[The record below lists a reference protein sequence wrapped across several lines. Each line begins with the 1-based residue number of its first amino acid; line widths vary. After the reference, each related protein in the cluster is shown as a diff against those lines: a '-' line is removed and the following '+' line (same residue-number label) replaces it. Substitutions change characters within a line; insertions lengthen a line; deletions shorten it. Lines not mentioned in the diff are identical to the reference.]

1 MKPKIFLPF
10 LALLFICCANKV
22 QMDENDSDFEN
33 GYYTRVESSQGATG
47 LRPRGMA
54 LDNGPKQDAKKIHQL
69 RDPRSGLV
77 VSSSLHPAN
86 WKVIS
91 RAIYTMDQKIPTFLI
106 QTAGPHN
113 LMAFNTPTTFHIE
126 YQNPQTAQYMAQ
138 MGLGKMIRPMVYNE
152 TLFREEVYPRMK
164 KSGFTLAG
172 DLPMPEYESLLRDTM
187 REMGF
192 GNANMEYSATQW
204 TNEKGQKAMAR
215 IIKTSLGQP
224 SAYNDG
230 FRVWYYSV
238 DYIFVD
244 EEFFEPTL
252 NRFLEVAASREENP
266 QWAQYMAHL
275 KQQRAWESQKKMQQ
289 SAQQHQNRMANQQ
302 AAFNAHQE
310 KMKGIYAAQD
320 ANHAAFM
327 NRNFGPGS
335 DMAHNRLINTI
346 HEEETVY
353 NPQTGRNY
361 QVNAGSM
368 EYWMDSD
375 GNYIENND
383 TFYNPNGDI
392 NLNNREWT
400 KVKKAF

>member
-1 MKPKIFLPF
+1 
-10 LALLFICCANKV
+10 
-22 QMDENDSDFEN
+22 
-33 GYYTRVESSQGATG
+33 
-47 LRPRGMA
+47 
-54 LDNGPKQDAKKIHQL
+54 
-69 RDPRSGLV
+69 
-77 VSSSLHPAN
+77 
-86 WKVIS
+86 
-91 RAIYTMDQKIPTFLI
+91 
-106 QTAGPHN
+106 
-113 LMAFNTPTTFHIE
+113 
-126 YQNPQTAQYMAQ
+126 
-138 MGLGKMIRPMVYNE
+138 
-152 TLFREEVYPRMK
+152 
-164 KSGFTLAG
+164 
-172 DLPMPEYESLLRDTM
+172 DTM

-244 EEFFEPTL
+244 EEFFKPTL

-266 QWAQYMAHL
+266 QWAQYMADL

-289 SAQQHQNRMANQQ
+289 SAQQHQNRMANKQ
-302 AAFNAHQE
+302 AAFNAQQE